1 MIFVTESPARLGPG
15 YLIKEER
22 EEPPLFVPAQK
33 LQSAKDHLEENEKMH
48 VLASAQDLHTSHLII
63 EIIFS
68 EGKYFPVWGVTL
80 PSPSVLL
87 TSAWSLPVLVV
98 GDKAPNIESFVP
110 VGLTQNTEC

>member
-68 EGKYFPVWGVTL
+68 EGKY
-80 PSPSVLL
+80 
-87 TSAWSLPVLVV
+87 LPVLEVTSLKFVAPFPLRASHLSLELASV
-98 GDKAPNIESFVP
+98 G
-110 VGLTQNTEC
+110 CW